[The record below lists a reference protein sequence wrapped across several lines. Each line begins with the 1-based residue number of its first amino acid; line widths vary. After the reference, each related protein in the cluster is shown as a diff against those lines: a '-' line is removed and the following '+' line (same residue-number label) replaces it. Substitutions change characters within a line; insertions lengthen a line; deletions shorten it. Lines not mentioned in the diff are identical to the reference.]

1 MSHPPRLDPA
11 VLVIP
16 LLALMIALVCPG
28 RVPIRA
34 SVSAP
39 ASSQPAVTA
48 PVRSESAG
56 DPTGWTWPLPDPVTV
71 ARAFQAPEHPF
82 GPGHRGVDLSSPPG
96 SPVAAARSGVVGF
109 AGWVGDRWVVTVVHG
124 SLRTTYEPVRPL
136 VHEGDQVASGERIG
150 LLEAGHS
157 GCPTAA
163 CLHWGLLRG
172 AEYLNPLAFFHRIR
186 PRLLPLLG

>member
-34 SVSAP
+34 SVSTP
-39 ASSQPAVTA
+39 VPSQPAVTA
-48 PVRSESAG
+48 PVRSEPAG
-56 DPTGWTWPLPDPVTV
+56 DAAGWTWPLPGAVTV

-136 VHEGDQVASGERIG
+136 VHEGDQVATGEQIG

>member
-11 VLVIP
+11 VLIIP

-39 ASSQPAVTA
+39 APSQPAATA
-48 PVRSESAG
+48 PGRSESAG
-56 DPTGWTWPLPDPVTV
+56 DANGWTWPLPGPVTV

-124 SLRTTYEPVRPL
+124 SLRTTYEPVRLL
-136 VHEGDQVASGERIG
+136 VHEGDQVARGEQIG

-172 AEYLNPLAFFHRIR
+172 AEYLNPLTFFHRIR